1 MQILSSNPSTNTVQD
16 KKIDNIDTG
25 TKIEKKEKET
35 TDSTKKFSSRAEK
48 FSQLNKEFDIKGSNF
63 KITDKFINRLNEMDI
78 LTDSQASKLRNGL
91 DTETKSTGSL
101 SRLDSK
107 INALTKRIK
116 EETGVESLISILNKS
131 QEILKNFDGSKSK
144 SFPVDPST
152 AGAELDQFLK
162 SDKASILTDDEKN
175 SVKDLRVALA
185 IADKLNP
192 EQRTSAEIGKY
203 MEILNNY
210 RYK

>member
-1 MQILSSNPSTNTVQD
+1 MQILSSYPSNNTVQNSKTD
-16 KKIDNIDTG
+16 DIDTTAE
-25 TKIEKKEKET
+25 TKSKDKET
-35 TDSTKKFSSRAEK
+35 AESTNKFSSRAEK
-48 FSQLNKEFDIKGSNF
+48 FSQLNKEFDIKAGNF
-63 KITDKFINRLNEMDI
+63 KITDKFINRLNEMDL

-91 DTETKSTGSL
+91 DTETKSTDSL
-101 SRLDSK
+101 NRLDSK

-131 QEILKNFDGSKSK
+131 QDILKNLDGSKSK
-144 SFPVDPST
+144 SFPIDPAT
-152 AGAELDQFLK
+152 AGAELDHFLK
-162 SDKASILTDDEKN
+162 SDKASILTNDEKN
-175 SVKDLRVALA
+175 SVKDLQVALA